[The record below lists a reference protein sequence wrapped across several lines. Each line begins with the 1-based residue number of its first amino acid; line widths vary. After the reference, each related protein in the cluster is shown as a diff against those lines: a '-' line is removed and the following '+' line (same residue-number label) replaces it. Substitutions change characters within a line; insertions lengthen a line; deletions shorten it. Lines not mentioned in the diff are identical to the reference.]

1 MMATV
6 ASSGLW
12 LLVILNGAING
23 YPTEKALDPLGASS
37 TNPSFGSTRE
47 EPAPGFLH
55 AESAFPTTSNPV
67 VQLHPVEQHVHPS
80 APKRPVPA
88 LYGSNVYPAPV
99 YQGSKQLQFQSPP
112 KQVQWAVDPPTP
124 FSGRGSSP
132 GESRFVSES
141 PSYVSSPGLFPLLF
155 QPGEAAY
162 EEKTYEQGEYDSE
175 SEDEGPPAPAQYF
188 PVHTLNEHAIGSPLA
203 LGILVDRLR
212 LGYPLMEYM
221 LLSRRY
227 PPGTYR
233 LSTNQLE
240 HRKNQWQ
247 DSRHIGH
254 PYRSSHKQLETFL
267 P

>member
-37 TNPSFGSTRE
+37 TNPSFGSTGE
-47 EPAPGFLH
+47 ELAPGFFH

-67 VQLHPVEQHVHPS
+67 VQLRPVEQSFHPS
-80 APKRPVPA
+80 APKNPVPA
-88 LYGSNVYPAPV
+88 LYGSDVYPAPV
-99 YQGSKQLQFQSPP
+99 YQGSKQPRFQSPP
-112 KQVQWAVDPPTP
+112 NRVQWAVAPPTP

-132 GESRFVSES
+132 GESSFVSEI
-141 PSYVSSPGLFPLLF
+141 PGYVSPPGPFSLLF

-162 EEKTYEQGEYDSE
+162 EEKMYEQGEYNSE
-175 SEDEGPPAPAQYF
+175 SEDKGPPAQYF

-203 LGILVDRLR
+203 LGILVARLQ

-221 LLSRRY
+221 LLSKRY
-227 PPGTYR
+227 PPGTYTH
-233 LSTNQLE
+233 STNQLE
-240 HRKNQWQ
+240 HRKNQWR
-247 DSRHIGH
+247 DSHHIGH
-254 PYRSSHKQLETFL
+254 PYRSGHKQLEMFF